1 MDEEKQSGQEQPAS
15 AAPGEERPPEEKK
28 EGEEIPGGEKPTA
41 PQKSLG
47 KVLLIEDD
55 LPMVKM
61 YNTKLVKENFEIEV
75 AYTGE
80 EGLEKI
86 KEWKPDLV
94 VLDLMI
100 PKIGGMELL
109 EKLRADPKTKNLPV
123 IILSNLS
130 QEQDITKSRQLGV
143 KDFMIKANYTPS
155 QVVEKIKS
163 YLKK

>member
-1 MDEEKQSGQEQPAS
+1 MNEEKQPAQDQPTPS
-15 AAPGEERPPEEKK
+15 S
-28 EGEEIPGGEKPTA
+28 
-41 PQKSLG
+41 KSLG
-47 KVLLIEDD
+47 KILLIEDD

-61 YNTKLVKENFEIEV
+61 YNTRLEKENFEIEV

-86 KEWKPDLV
+86 KEWLPDLV

-109 EKLRADPKTKNLPV
+109 EQLRADSKTKNLPV

-130 QEQDITKSRQLGV
+130 QEQDIVRSRELGV
-143 KDFMIKANYTPS
+143 KDFLIKANFTPS
-155 QVVEKIKS
+155 QVIEKIKS